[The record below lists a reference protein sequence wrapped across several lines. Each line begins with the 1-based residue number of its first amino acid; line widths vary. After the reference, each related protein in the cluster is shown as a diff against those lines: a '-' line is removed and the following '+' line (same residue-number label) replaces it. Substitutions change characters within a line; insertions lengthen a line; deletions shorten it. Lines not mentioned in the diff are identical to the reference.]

1 MMTVD
6 DYLDAA
12 LKANGWRYDSDIDRA
27 LGVKGNPI
35 SQWRTKRAWPN
46 EAHMVQI
53 ARLAKLDEVQALVD
67 LQIWKAKDADVQ
79 NAFQR
84 IRQIVTSA
92 AAALILLIAGQM
104 IVFSNQADAADP
116 VRIDCVEDYTLSQ
129 IISDFR
135 TVTYALMMWLF
146 ALHFLL
152 NLLPSG

>member
-1 MMTVD
+1 
-6 DYLDAA
+6 
-12 LKANGWRYDSDIDRA
+12 
-27 LGVKGNPI
+27 
-35 SQWRTKRAWPN
+35 
-46 EAHMVQI
+46 MVQI